1 MVTYEALKNRPRIV
15 VNDNTNYLSLD
26 GVGAEIPVF
35 IVGSNHEVENISIE
49 SYTNSQSVIKS
60 LGPDSPDVK
69 IITDFFEEAKVNAT
83 GQLGVEKVYV
93 IDIGNKNVTADT
105 FVQALEVSERAKDA
119 TMIVLNKPLTVTVN
133 TTLDSSTN
141 KETTTITDGDNMS
154 LVAQVS
160 AHIKKLRS
168 KGQPRIGYFPAGSI
182 ETTEDYDD
190 KILTHLTHENTY
202 IDDNIVFIE
211 NRFYGKVL
219 AKIAT
224 TPYFVEP
231 GRDAFRSLNEYSY
244 VNDSSEGTI
253 VRQLTFPKRSDEE
266 STALMKSGVLFCE
279 SDPYRVNDNGE
290 PLQVIC
296 IGVSTGFARS
306 DEEKTT
312 ACLLHALRNN
322 NHQIREV
329 MKILGTQLK
338 ENETIDAITKFK
350 LAVDTYLESEVKA
363 DHIQPEYTCN
373 IYESDEDPYNL
384 VINLGIAGINA
395 TYLIEYNNEI
405 LKPQIIITEG
415 E

>member
-26 GVGAEIPVF
+26 GVGAEIPLF
-35 IVGSNHEVENISIE
+35 IVSSTHEVEKIDIQ
-49 SYTNSQSVIKS
+49 SYTNSQSVIKA
-60 LGPDSPDVK
+60 LGTDSPDIQV
-69 IITDFFEEAKVNAT
+69 ITDFFEEAKVKVS
-83 GQLGVEKVYV
+83 GELGVEKVYV
-93 IDIGNKNVTADT
+93 VDIGNKNITADT
-105 FVQALEVSERAKDA
+105 FVKALEVSERAKDA
-119 TMIVLNKPLTVTVN
+119 TMLVLNKPLTVTVN
-133 TTLDSSTN
+133 TAVDSSTN
-141 KETTTITDGDNMS
+141 KETTTIVDGDNMS

-160 AHIKKLRS
+160 AHIKKLRA
-168 KGQPRIGYFPAGSI
+168 KGQPRIGYFPAGVI
-182 ETTEDYDD
+182 ETTEEYNDSV
-190 KILTHLTHENTY
+190 LTHLTHESTY

-211 NRFYGKVL
+211 NRFYGKVI

-231 GRDAFRSLNEYSY
+231 GRDAFRSLSEYSF
-244 VNDSSEGTI
+244 VHNSTNDTVEK
-253 VRQLTFPKRSDEE
+253 QLTFPKRSDEE
-266 STALMKSGVLFCE
+266 STALMKAGILFCE
-279 SDPYRVNDNGE
+279 SDPYRVNDNNE

-405 LKPQIIITEG
+405 LKPQIIISEG